1 MNLKPIVIFLLFVIA
16 FSAKPLAA
24 QTPFEVPENYVLEH
38 DSDYAKYE
46 ADIIA
51 ASVWL
56 AETDLDKETDK
67 RDKVNAFV
75 LKWLAKSPTVTVNVY
90 NEVTKL
96 YQGNPILTVFLSAY
110 ARYVL
115 EHKTEK
121 GIFAPTKVGLQA
133 LMAIYKKGIGIKA
146 NKNMDKMIKMDAKGK
161 LDDYIEGTIGIER
174 ED

>member
-1 MNLKPIVIFLLFVIA
+1 MKLKPLLLSLLFVVLGIL
-16 FSAKPLAA
+16 PLVA
-24 QTPFEVPENYVLEH
+24 QTTFEVPENYVLEH

-67 RDKVNAFV
+67 RNKVNAFV
-75 LKWLAKSPTVTVNVY
+75 LKWLAGSPTVSINIY

-96 YQGNPILTVFLSAY
+96 YDGNPILTVFLSAY

-121 GIFAPTKVGLQA
+121 GIYTPTKVGLQA
-133 LMAIYKKGIGIKA
+133 LMAIYKKGIGIKP
-146 NKNMDKMIKMDAKGK
+146 NKHMDKMIKMDAKGK
-161 LDDYIEGTIGIER
+161 LDDYIEGIIGIER

>member
-1 MNLKPIVIFLLFVIA
+1 MKLKPLLLSLLFVVLGIL
-16 FSAKPLAA
+16 PMVA
-24 QTPFEVPENYVLEH
+24 QTTFEVPENYVLEH

-67 RDKVNAFV
+67 RNKVNAFV
-75 LKWLAKSPTVTVNVY
+75 LKWLAGNPSVTINIY

-96 YQGNPILTVFLSAY
+96 YDGNPILTVFLSAY

-121 GIFAPTKVGLQA
+121 GIYTPTKVGLQA
-133 LMAIYKKGIGIKA
+133 LMAIYKKGIGIKP
-146 NKNMDKMIKMDAKGK
+146 NKHMDKMIKMDAKGK
-161 LDDYIEGTIGIER
+161 LDDYIEGIIGIER